1 MSTVNIMIPSREA
14 VEDFVAKA
22 SRMPFDM
29 DLQIGSRDV
38 DAKSILGIIYLGFG
52 RVLNLKLNKENV
64 AEAKA
69 ALADYVIA

>member
-1 MSTVNIMIPSREA
+1 
-14 VEDFVAKA
+14 
-22 SRMPFDM
+22 MPFDM
-29 DLQIGSRDV
+29 DLQIGSRVV